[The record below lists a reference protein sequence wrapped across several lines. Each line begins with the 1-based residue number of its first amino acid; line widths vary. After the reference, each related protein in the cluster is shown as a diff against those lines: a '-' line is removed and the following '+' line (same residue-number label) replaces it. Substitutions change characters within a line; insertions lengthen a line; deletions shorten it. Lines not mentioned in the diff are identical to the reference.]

1 MSDLAQLGEMAG
13 ALLRSVS
20 PAERRK
26 LLRTMARD
34 LQASQRARIGRQ
46 QAPDGSVFPARRIK
60 PVLPEQS
67 RLRRRGSIRRTAMF
81 KKLRLS
87 RNLKAGASDAEA
99 WVGFVGRAARIARVH
114 QEGGIDR
121 PSSGQ
126 KPVRYERRVL
136 LGLSGIEEMRLVD
149 VLLEHL
155 TRRSEQRSVSR

>member
-13 ALLRSVS
+13 ALLRSIA

-34 LQASQRARIGRQ
+34 LQASQRARIGQQ
-46 QAPDGSVFPARRIK
+46 QAPDGSAYPARRIK
-60 PVLPEQS
+60 PVPSEQS

-114 QEGGIDR
+114 QEGGVDR
-121 PSSGQ
+121 PSSRQ
-126 KPVRYERRVL
+126 KPVRYAKRVL
-136 LGLSGIEEMRLVD
+136 IGPTAAEEVRLLD
-149 VLLEHL
+149 MLLAQVNV
-155 TRRSEQRSVSR
+155 R

>member
-13 ALLRSVS
+13 ALLRSIA

-46 QAPDGSVFPARRIK
+46 QAPDGSAYPARRIK
-60 PVLPEQS
+60 PVPTEQS

-81 KKLRLS
+81 KKLRLA

-114 QEGGIDR
+114 QEGLEDAPAKGAK
-121 PSSGQ
+121 S
-126 KPVRYERRVL
+126 VRYARRVL
-136 LGLSGIEEMRLVD
+136 LGDTEADRQ
-149 VLLEHL
+149 VLLDILFAHV
-155 TRRSEQRSVSR
+155 TD

>member
-34 LQASQRARIGRQ
+34 LQASQRARIGQQ
-46 QAPDGSVFPARRIK
+46 QAPDGSAYPARRIK
-60 PVLPEQS
+60 PVPSEQS
-67 RLRRRGSIRRTAMF
+67 RLRRRGAIRRTAMF
-81 KKLRLS
+81 KKLRLA

-99 WVGFVGRAARIARVH
+99 WVGFVGRAGRIARVH
-114 QEGGIDR
+114 QEGGVDR

-126 KPVRYERRVL
+126 KPVRYAKRVL
-136 LGLSGIEEMRLVD
+136 IGPTPAEEVRLLD
-149 VLLEHL
+149 MLLAQVNV
-155 TRRSEQRSVSR
+155 R

>member
-1 MSDLAQLGEMAG
+1 MSDLAQLADMAG

-34 LQASQRARIGRQ
+34 LQASQRARIGHQ
-46 QAPDGSVFPARRIK
+46 QAPDGSAYPARRVK
-60 PVLPEQS
+60 PVPPEQS

-81 KKLRLS
+81 KKLRLA
-87 RNLKAGASDAEA
+87 RNLKAGATDAEA

-114 QEGGIDR
+114 QKGGVDR

-126 KPVRYERRVL
+126 KPVRYAKRVL
-136 LGLSGIEEMRLVD
+136 IGVTPAEEARFLDMLLVQMG
-149 VLLEHL
+149 V
-155 TRRSEQRSVSR
+155 

>member
-26 LLRTMARD
+26 LLRSMARD

-46 QAPDGSVFPARRIK
+46 QAPDGSAFPARRIK
-60 PVLPEQS
+60 PVPPDQS
-67 RLRRRGSIRRTAMF
+67 RLRRRGIIRRTAMF
-81 KKLRLS
+81 KKFRLA

-126 KPVRYERRVL
+126 APVRYAKRELIGPTAEDEAR
-136 LGLSGIEEMRLVD
+136 
-149 VLLEHL
+149 LLEML
-155 TRRSEQRSVSR
+155 LAQISV